1 MSYPYH
7 TTTMHDNTMTSAERK
22 RLRDRRAQQK
32 LREKRDSQM
41 KLLEDQVS
49 YCKQNH
55 GSIAVSVLVE
65 KIHTLELEN
74 RFLQRQ
80 QETMMGLA
88 GSLQRTAN
96 HMVASMHQS
105 PPASVVDTTL
115 SYEDQMAPSSHAGTK
130 STEPGCPQ
138 MSGIL
143 CTSDMAATGTMRSA
157 DEPQQGPDRQP
168 LPGEVPF
175 PRSPDSTRILQSS
188 SDALCTLTGNLD
200 SGRYWVSTSD
210 HPPDPF
216 LTEFDNSPQDG
227 DESAAGTLLSHLKP
241 SQQMPRSSMRLPHP
255 NHSRSRACNQS
266 DSSPSFA
273 NPRTPS
279 LPRWSLTPNNTL
291 EDPLSKVSSPWFS
304 SPSAVA
310 TSPDEPEPLDLLFGS
325 RQNFLANSIHTALR
339 KSRVAEPERL
349 AIGWLL
355 YVLSKWRVHPTPESF
370 ARISP
375 FLWPIPEQ
383 IQQAHSVN
391 LDMILWPALRLNLI
405 RMADMAQLP
414 NIFDMMSCCLKVR
427 WPWGQEILESSEN
440 DGLKMRDEFYKVF
453 SRVEGWGLTPEFINA
468 YPNLLDGLS
477 VDSVTYTV

>member
-1 MSYPYH
+1 
-7 TTTMHDNTMTSAERK
+7 MHDNTMTSAERK

-32 LREKRDSQM
+32 LREKRDNQI

-96 HMVASMHQS
+96 QMITSMHQT

-115 SYEDQMAPSSHAGTK
+115 SYDDQMAPSLHAGTK
-130 STEPGCPQ
+130 STEPGCLQ
-138 MSGIL
+138 IAGIL

-157 DEPQQGPDRQP
+157 DKPQQGPDGQS

-175 PRSPDSTRILQSS
+175 PGSPDSTRILQSS

-200 SGRYWVSTSD
+200 SCRYWVPTSD
-210 HPPDPF
+210 HPPHPF
-216 LTEFDNSPQDG
+216 LTEFDNSPQDC
-227 DESAAGTLLSHLKP
+227 DESTAGTGLKEASRPSQSRP
-241 SQQMPRSSMRLPHP
+241 SQQMPRSSIRLPPP
-255 NHSRSRACNQS
+255 NHSRSRACNHS
-266 DSSPSFA
+266 DSSLSFA
-273 NPRTPS
+273 DSQTPS
-279 LPRWSLTPNNTL
+279 LPRWSLTPNNTS
-291 EDPLSKVSSPWFS
+291 EDPLSKASSPWFD

-310 TSPDEPEPLDLLFGS
+310 ASPEEPEPLDLLFGS
-325 RQNFLANSIHTALR
+325 CQNFLANSIHTALR

-355 YVLSKWRVHPTPESF
+355 YVFSKWRVHPTPESF
-370 ARISP
+370 ARIPP

-383 IQQAHSVN
+383 IQQAHPVN

-405 RMADMAQLP
+405 RMADITQLP

-427 WPWGQEILESSEN
+427 WPWGQEILEASEN